1 MQTQTVSPGDADPVD
16 GEATGYVPPQDAAP
30 IRMQTVKPAV
40 KTLDKKKVALVG
52 GAFGAAI
59 LFAFVAAFSP
69 KQHKAAPASPSNQ
82 PQAQEAESLNA
93 LPGDY
98 KKLAQQRA
106 EKVPQL
112 GEPMPGDLGGMRL
125 AHERELAA
133 GSGGDP
139 ALAHNGQ
146 MTPMQQLEQQQM
158 MDRLQRAANARN
170 AAPGFDRSA
179 GGGAG
184 SQLGA
189 GGAADPLAALSQQ
202 LAGMNNAMNGMGGGP
217 GAGGGANKAGRDDA
231 NRQDDKQSFVDDRK
245 LGAAQLNE
253 RLLPA
258 PASFVGAG
266 TIIPALFLT
275 GVNSDL
281 PGMLTAQVAEPVYD
295 TTSGRHVLIPQGAV
309 LIGQYDSR
317 VTYGQNRVLLVW
329 QRIRFPDGTSLSLDG
344 MPGVD
349 MSGYAGVE
357 DKVNNHWGKLVGAV
371 VMSSVLSASVAASQG
386 DTYSVTNPS
395 LSQQAAI
402 AAGSS
407 INQAGQKIVDRAL
420 NIQPTLEIR
429 PGQRV
434 AVMVSKDLL
443 LPTYRE

>member
-1 MQTQTVSPGDADPVD
+1 MTQTVTPGDADPVD
-16 GEATGYVPPQDAAP
+16 GEHTAYVPPRDAGK
-30 IRMQTVKPAV
+30 IGLNTVKPPV
-40 KTLDKKKVALVG
+40 KALDKKKVAMVG

-59 LFAFVAAFSP
+59 LFAFVAAFSQKP
-69 KQHKAAPASPSNQ
+69 REAAKPAGSGPV
-82 PQAQEAESLNA
+82 PAQESENLGA

-98 KKLAQQRA
+98 KKLGQQRA
-106 EKVPQL
+106 ENESAARL
-112 GEPMPGDLGGMRL
+112 GPPMPGDLGGARL
-125 AHERELAA
+125 AQQREQSAMAA
-133 GSGGDP
+133 GDP
-139 ALAHNGQ
+139 AVAGNGQ
-146 MTPMQQLEQQQM
+146 MTPVQQLAQQQQ
-158 MDRLQRAANARN
+158 MDRLQRAATARN
-170 AAPGFDRSA
+170 AAPGFDR

-184 SQLGA
+184 GAVGGGIQPTDPTAALGEQLAASMKAQQGAAGA
-189 GGAADPLAALSQQ
+189 GAP
-202 LAGMNNAMNGMGGGP
+202 
-217 GAGGGANKAGRDDA
+217 NKTARDDA
-231 NRQDDKQSFVDDRK
+231 NRQDDKKDFADSRT
-245 LGAAQLNE
+245 LESAQLNE

-258 PASFVGAG
+258 PSSFVGAG

-295 TTSGRHVLIPQGAV
+295 TTNGRHVLIPQGAV

-349 MSGYAGVE
+349 MSGYAGVQ
-357 DKVNNHWGKLVGAV
+357 DKVNNHWFKLAGAV

-386 DTYSVTNPS
+386 STYSVTNPS
-395 LSQQAAI
+395 FSQQAAI

-407 INQAGQKIVDRAL
+407 LNQAGEKIVDRAL
-420 NIQPTLEIR
+420 NVQPTLEIR

-434 AVMVSKDLL
+434 AVMVSKDLI